1 MGMYKATMKIC
12 TIKKIGYQSNT
23 KKNGYLGFPL
33 FPLPQ
38 KAHSSSHHP
47 GWCSSRYHFL
57 VRSCTSVQLGHV
69 RAGRVYTSRRHRG
82 VLRNIEALPFAVDR
96 SNTASTREG
105 IGDLVLTT
113 RERLAF
119 SAQVHN
125 DSDHTGSSTGSTNG
139 NSGLGASR

>member
-1 MGMYKATMKIC
+1 MGMYKANMKIC
-12 TIKKIGYQSNT
+12 TIKKIGYRSKHKEKWISRFFLIPST
-23 KKNGYLGFPL
+23 
-33 FPLPQ
+33 Q
-38 KAHSSSHHP
+38 KAHSPSHHP
-47 GWCSSRYHFL
+47 GRCSSRYHFL